1 MRAPASLL
9 SQRQGH
15 RPELSRRRRLQRET
29 LHAVDAR
36 ESLSGVDGGGALLG
50 GSFDP
55 VHVAHLIVAEAAA
68 DALGVAVYFLP
79 AREQPFKRAAHQATP
94 EQRAEMLELA
104 VAGNSRLGVD
114 RIELGLPTPS
124 YTVRTLRAL
133 SERAPGGRGGNRFTL
148 LLGADA
154 ARDLADWW
162 EVEALP
168 ALADVVVF
176 ARPGASVVRHP
187 LITRVIAVPSI
198 DVSATKVR
206 EHVKQGRSIRYLV
219 PESVREYI
227 EAQGLYR

>member
-1 MRAPASLL
+1 V
-9 SQRQGH
+9 GNGG
-15 RPELSRRRRLQRET
+15 
-29 LHAVDAR
+29 AR
-36 ESLSGVDGGGALLG
+36 EAARAAVALFG

-68 DALGVAVYFLP
+68 DALGLAVRFLP

-104 VAGNSRLGVD
+104 VAGNPRLAVE
-114 RIELGLPTPS
+114 RVELGLPPPS

-133 SERAPGGRGGNRFTL
+133 SQTGGDGGNRFTL

-187 LITRVIAVPSI
+187 LITRVIPVPAI
-198 DVSATKVR
+198 DLSATKVR
-206 EHVKQGRSIRYLV
+206 ERVKQGRSIRYLV
-219 PESVREYI
+219 PDAVREYI
-227 EAQGLYR
+227 VAHGLYR

>member
-1 MRAPASLL
+1 
-9 SQRQGH
+9 
-15 RPELSRRRRLQRET
+15 
-29 LHAVDAR
+29 
-36 ESLSGVDGGGALLG
+36 
-50 GSFDP
+50 

-104 VAGNSRLGVD
+104 VAGNSRLGVE

-133 SERAPGGRGGNRFTL
+133 SERAPEGRGAGGGGGGNRFTL

-206 EHVKQGRSIRYLV
+206 ERVKQGRSIRYLV

-227 EAQGLYR
+227 EAHGLYR